1 MQHLLAALIA
11 LTLSAPGPRQL
22 ARESMTVSAVFG
34 SGLPSLQG
42 QNLTVESVAGRVV
55 LVDVWATWCAPCL
68 AELPTLRRLHAE
80 HGDALVIV
88 SVSLDTMPRRDLM
101 QWINRRGLAW
111 PQVFDGRGPN
121 GPLAERLD
129 AWQLPRSFLFDQ
141 RGRLVAR
148 DLRGASLART
158 VEAVVTATDRR

>member
-1 MQHLLAALIA
+1 MQALVTVLIA
-11 LTLSAPGPRQL
+11 LTLSAPAPRLL
-22 ARESMTVSAVFG
+22 AHESTTVSTIFG
-34 SGLPSLQG
+34 AGLPSLQG
-42 QNLTVESVAGRVV
+42 PNLTAASVAGRVV

-88 SVSLDTMPRRDLM
+88 SVSLDTMPRRDLL
-101 QWINRRGLAW
+101 QWVNRRGLAW

-129 AWQLPRSFLFDQ
+129 AALLPRSFLFDQ
-141 RGRLVAR
+141 QGRLVAR
-148 DLRGASLART
+148 DLRGAALARM
-158 VEAVVTATDRR
+158 VGALVSVTDRR